1 MKPGQCEMQTISIK
15 WFPVGRMT
23 LLVIMTW
30 LLFMSTTV
38 SGWQSDSPG
47 KEGANLPAWV
57 QQGSFHEDDC
67 DYILIETEGC
77 HTPLDANSELNEE
90 ITTAI
95 SNALD
100 RRFGDRVGQQITF
113 SSEYIK
119 TNLLMEDRSIV
130 RPYQDEFTKEFADR
144 LGKKYGEFYRGY
156 AQLKLDTA
164 FYHDAQIRWRQEQ
177 TRLRLITVALVSLT
191 VLALLTTTY
200 GYLRLNQATRGF
212 YSNRLLTIGI
222 AAIMLLAAVT
232 LWLLQT
238 FLL

>member
-1 MKPGQCEMQTISIK
+1 MQTISIK

-47 KEGANLPAWV
+47 KEEANLPAWV

-77 HTPLDANSELNEE
+77 HTPLDANSQLNEE

-130 RPYQDEFTKEFADR
+130 RPYRDEFTEEFADR

-156 AQLKLDTA
+156 AQLKLDPA

-232 LWLLQT
+232 LWVLQT

>member
-1 MKPGQCEMQTISIK
+1 MRTISIK
-15 WFPVGRMT
+15 WLPVGRMT
-23 LLVIMTW
+23 LLVIITW

-38 SGWQSDSPG
+38 SGWQSGSPG
-47 KEGANLPAWV
+47 KDEANLPAWV
-57 QQGSFHEDDC
+57 HQGSFHEDDC

-77 HTPLDANSELNEE
+77 HTPLDANSVLNEE

-95 SNALD
+95 SDALD
-100 RRFGDRVGQQITF
+100 RRFGDRVGQQVTF
-113 SSEYIK
+113 SSDYIK

-130 RPYQDEFTKEFADR
+130 RPYQDEFTEEFADR

-232 LWLLQT
+232 LWVLQT

>member
-1 MKPGQCEMQTISIK
+1 MRTISIK
-15 WFPVGRMT
+15 MLPVGRMT
-23 LLVIMTW
+23 LLAIITW

-38 SGWQSDSPG
+38 SGWQSDSPS
-47 KEGANLPAWV
+47 KEEANLPDWV
-57 QQGSFHEDDC
+57 HQDSFHEDDC
-67 DYILIETEGC
+67 DYILIKIEGC
-77 HTPLDANSELNEE
+77 HTPLDANNELNEE
-90 ITTAI
+90 IATAI

-100 RRFGDRVGQQITF
+100 QRFGDRVGQQITF

-130 RPYQDEFTKEFADR
+130 RPYQDEFTEEFAER
-144 LGKKYGEFYRGY
+144 WGKKYGEFYRGY

-164 FYHDAQIRWRQEQ
+164 FYNDAQTRWRQEQ
-177 TRLRLITVALVSLT
+177 TRLRLITVAFVSLT

-232 LWLLQT
+232 IWLLQ
-238 FLL
+238 LLLGVF

>member
-1 MKPGQCEMQTISIK
+1 MRTISIK
-15 WFPVGRMT
+15 WLPVGRMT
-23 LLVIMTW
+23 LLVIITW

-38 SGWQSDSPG
+38 SGWQSGSPS
-47 KEGANLPAWV
+47 KEESNLPAWV
-57 QQGSFHEDDC
+57 HQGSFHEDGC

-77 HTPLDANSELNEE
+77 HTPLDANNELNEE
-90 ITTAI
+90 ITAAI
-95 SNALD
+95 SDALD

-113 SSEYIK
+113 SSKYVK

-130 RPYQDEFTKEFADR
+130 RPYQDEFTEEFADR

-156 AQLKLDTA
+156 AQLKLDTS
-164 FYHDAQIRWRQEQ
+164 FYHEAQIRWRQEQ
-177 TRLRLITVALVSLT
+177 TRLRLISVALVSLT

-232 LWLLQT
+232 LWVLQT